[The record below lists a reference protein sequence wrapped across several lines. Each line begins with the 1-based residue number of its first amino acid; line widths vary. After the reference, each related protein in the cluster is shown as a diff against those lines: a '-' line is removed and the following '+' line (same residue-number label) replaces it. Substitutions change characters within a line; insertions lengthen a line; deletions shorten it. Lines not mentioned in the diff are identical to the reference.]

1 MLKGS
6 SGQLASVSVA
16 GLNTLTD
23 VNLQES
29 PAGTYRAE
37 YTTQAGDNI
46 DKATVTFLLAD
57 QSDDSLQL
65 TIDTTSPSAP
75 TQLQLVGNKIG
86 VENLKQVQISAQ
98 TLPLAEIIFTLTDQ
112 RDHSQFTQAQAAVSG
127 EATASLDASIL
138 LDGPIQVTAQLA
150 PDLAG
155 NSGLPAQIEVPKETP
170 TATFLLEIAEAKT
183 RARVGEDAR
192 YTVLLY
198 SQNGFLQPVKL
209 SVDQST
215 LPAGVTASFQ
225 PSEIIFTQP
234 TQKATLTLASGDQA
248 VTGIHQLSVTAQGG
262 EVLQTASLQLEL
274 EKLTAFITLNLSTP
288 SPIQYRKPI
297 RLFGQVILPNEASSD
312 DKAEDLQADLPIQL
326 ILTRPDQNQ
335 QVLET
340 STQISR
346 TYVFDQVSFD
356 QIGPWTVK
364 VKWVGDS
371 KYNQVEESQQVKVVP
386 AQPILQWMT
395 SPKSVNPQVAPLGQT
410 INLALQL
417 VEPQVKDLS
426 LLLTISRPD
435 QNANQKIRLQTD
447 ALGVISTPI
456 QLEADGDWGFIVDWE
471 GSSNYQPVSSTEH
484 RLTVTRELG
493 KAIVVLGGGDESNNP
508 SWTRF
513 NTTASHVYQTLLK
526 RRLTEEDIFYLS
538 PASDPD
544 TAVDEQVSEFQLE
557 RAITQWAKNQVSS
570 AVPLWIYLLSHNTG
584 THFLLHE
591 SATGQTWLSA
601 EKLAGWLDQLP
612 AQVPV
617 TLVIEACYSGN
628 FIPILAKP
636 GRVIMT
642 SADAENQAQI
652 YRVSSFSRFLFENIR
667 RNLTISQSFEDA
679 TLRMEKSVIHNS
691 QWPQLEAD
699 GDGNPNQPSDYVLV
713 KDRYLPDDIEPLT
726 KPVMTDLVATPN
738 RLEQGLT
745 AALLTVRIPGDAAM
759 SQVSALIVPPSFRA
773 TGKFDDWQE
782 LKVLQLTDPDGDRI
796 FAGSHA
802 GFTASGT
809 YQLIVE
815 AEDVNDNISDSL
827 QIELLVVGRK
837 VPLTGDVNG
846 DNTVNI
852 FDLVIAAGQFGQNG
866 LGLMGDVNDDQSVNI
881 FDLVIVAGN
890 FGQTLAAPSMVVKIE
905 LTTRRQLTTLQKHH
919 IASAIDQLESS
930 SNRSNEEE
938 TALKVLKSILPER
951 LPTQTRLLAN
961 YPNPFNPETWI
972 PFQLAQDTTVT
983 ARIYDLTGKQIRVI
997 ELGHLSAG
1005 NYVESNRAIYWD
1017 GKTET
1022 GEFVSS
1028 GTYFYQIDAGDYR
1041 ATRKMVILK

>member
-1 MLKGS
+1 MSNSAVPLITKHRNGWLLPGLVIFCCSLVTLTIESKPIFTVAGSLKDSQGRLITDRLPVEIVNQSRDIQIQTQTQLGSQEAGKFAATWSNFDGKSVVELGDQLHITIYTPSQQTLIEQQLQVSATQLKNGRVIISLQLAPAQIDQVSLTLADGTIPVAVRAETPIKFMLKGS

-16 GLNTLTD
+16 GLNTLSNL
-23 VNLQES
+23 NLQES
-29 PAGTYRAE
+29 PAGTYQAE

-57 QSDDSLQL
+57 QSDNSLQL
-65 TIDTTSPSAP
+65 TIDTTPPPAP
-75 TQLQLVGNKIG
+75 TQLQLVGDEIG
-86 VENLKQVQISAQ
+86 VGNLKQVQISAQ
-98 TLPLAEIIFTLTDQ
+98 TLPLAEVIFTLTDQ
-112 RDHSQFTQAQAAVSG
+112 RDHSQFTQAKADISG

-138 LDGPIQVTAQLA
+138 LDGPIQITAQLA

-155 NSGLPAQIEVPKETP
+155 NSGLPAQIQVQKETP

-183 RARVGEDAR
+183 RVRVGEDAR

-234 TQKATLTLASGDQA
+234 TQKATLTLASGNQA

-262 EVLQTASLQLEL
+262 EVLQTANLQLEL

-297 RLFGQVILPNEASSD
+297 RLFGQVILPDEASSAD
-312 DKAEDLQADLPIQL
+312 EADLPIQL
-326 ILTRPDQNQ
+326 TLTRPDQNQ
-335 QVLET
+335 QVLDT
-340 STQISR
+340 STLTSR
-346 TYVFDQVSFD
+346 TYAFDQVSFD
-356 QIGPWTVK
+356 QIGLWTVQ
-364 VKWVGDS
+364 VQWAGDS

-471 GSSNYQPVSSTEH
+471 GNSNYQPISSTEH

-544 TAVDEQVSEFQLE
+544 PAVDEQVSEFQLE

-591 SATGQTWLSA
+591 SATGQNLLSA
-601 EKLAGWLDQLP
+601 EKLAGWISCRP
-612 AQVPV
+612 
-617 TLVIEACYSGN
+617 
-628 FIPILAKP
+628 
-636 GRVIMT
+636 
-642 SADAENQAQI
+642 
-652 YRVSSFSRFLFENIR
+652 RF
-667 RNLTISQSFEDA
+667 QS
-679 TLRMEKSVIHNS
+679 L
-691 QWPQLEAD
+691 W
-699 GDGNPNQPSDYVLV
+699 
-713 KDRYLPDDIEPLT
+713 
-726 KPVMTDLVATPN
+726 
-738 RLEQGLT
+738 
-745 AALLTVRIPGDAAM
+745 
-759 SQVSALIVPPSFRA
+759 
-773 TGKFDDWQE
+773 
-782 LKVLQLTDPDGDRI
+782 
-796 FAGSHA
+796 
-802 GFTASGT
+802 
-809 YQLIVE
+809 
-815 AEDVNDNISDSL
+815 
-827 QIELLVVGRK
+827 
-837 VPLTGDVNG
+837 
-846 DNTVNI
+846 
-852 FDLVIAAGQFGQNG
+852 
-866 LGLMGDVNDDQSVNI
+866 
-881 FDLVIVAGN
+881 
-890 FGQTLAAPSMVVKIE
+890 
-905 LTTRRQLTTLQKHH
+905 
-919 IASAIDQLESS
+919 
-930 SNRSNEEE
+930 
-938 TALKVLKSILPER
+938 
-951 LPTQTRLLAN
+951 
-961 YPNPFNPETWI
+961 
-972 PFQLAQDTTVT
+972 
-983 ARIYDLTGKQIRVI
+983 
-997 ELGHLSAG
+997 
-1005 NYVESNRAIYWD
+1005 
-1017 GKTET
+1017 
-1022 GEFVSS
+1022 
-1028 GTYFYQIDAGDYR
+1028 
-1041 ATRKMVILK
+1041 